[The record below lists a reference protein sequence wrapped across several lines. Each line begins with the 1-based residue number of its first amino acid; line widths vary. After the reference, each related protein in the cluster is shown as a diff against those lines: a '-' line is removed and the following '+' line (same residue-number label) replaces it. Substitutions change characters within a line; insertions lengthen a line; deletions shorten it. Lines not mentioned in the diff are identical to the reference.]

1 MRGAGRR
8 ATRDAPPGHITRGRP
23 GSRPHRRAD
32 SELRTES
39 DAVPC
44 VHVSAAHLPPLDSHP
59 FLDGLRKRVLV
70 LDGGMGT
77 SLQNADLTPEDF
89 GGDHL
94 DGCNEVLVRTR
105 ADVVERVH
113 RDFLDVGVH
122 AVQTDTFG
130 GAPWVLDEYGLG
142 ADTEELNRLA
152 AEVARRAADAYATP
166 GDPRFVIGSIGP
178 GTRSPTL
185 SLGKDPADTRDFI
198 DIATMEEG
206 YRRQVR
212 GLLEGG
218 SDVILIETCFDLL
231 QVKAAV
237 AAANDVFV
245 ERGER
250 APLMVQFTVEK
261 DINTLLLGTEPPAA
275 IAALDP
281 LAIDVLGMNCATGPA
296 DMREHV
302 RTLARTSRLPISVI
316 PNAGIPHLEDDRTV
330 YPLDPAGLADAQRE
344 FVAELGVSIVG
355 GCCGTTPA
363 HLAEVVQAVEGLR
376 PRPRAVDRP
385 GAVRRGAAG
394 RLTAPAT
401 DAASESASDSTEVA
415 AEPDGAAGALTDRV
429 PEPDPTPVRTP
440 EPITVEWRPALAS
453 LYAAVPMEQE
463 NAFLAIGE
471 RANANGSKAFREL
484 LLAEDWDGS
493 VQLARSQTRE
503 GAHVLDVCV
512 DYVGRDGVPDIRAIV
527 DRYATQSTLPLVI
540 DSTEPE
546 VIEAALTRLGGR
558 AVINS
563 VNLEDG
569 RVKADRLLPLAKRYG
584 AAVIVLAIDEEGQAR
599 TADWKVEVCERVAR
613 IAIDDFGLE
622 AHDLI
627 FDCLTFPLGSGQED
641 LRRDALET
649 LEAIERVKQ
658 AIPGCATTLGVS
670 NVSFGLSAAARQV
683 LNSVFLKEAME
694 RGLDSAIVHPGKILP
709 LHRIP
714 EEQVAVATDLIHDRR
729 GLAGTAVVPGDAHD
743 DHDDSV
749 DRGDPVPRGPDY
761 DPLHELMRL
770 FEGEREAG
778 ATAEELAALSVEE
791 RLERRIIDG
800 DRDGIDADLD
810 AALADHPP
818 LDIINRFLLAG
829 MATVGEL
836 FASGQMQLPF
846 VLQSA
851 ETMKTAVAHL
861 EPHIEAAGGESS
873 TKGRILLATVK
884 GDVHDIGKNLVDI
897 ILRNNGYDVVNL
909 GIKQPIDT
917 IIGAAE
923 EHDCDAIGMSGLLVK
938 STVIMK
944 ENLEELNARALATR
958 YPVLLGGAALTRG
971 YVEDDLRAIYEGEVF
986 YCKDAFEGLRVLDAV
1001 MAARRAAAEAA
1012 AAAQATAAANATEA
1026 AEARNATEAPS
1037 AGHATGAGA
1046 AAYGAGG
1053 APASTD
1059 ASVGADVDIEVTAG
1073 VGAARSTPAGTG
1085 VRTGLA
1091 ERRHRRKPTVT
1102 RKAVDAPAAD
1112 AHGRPRSAVAT
1123 DIEVPTP
1130 PFWGQR
1136 TVRGIPVG
1144 EVAPLLNEVAL
1155 FRNQWG
1161 FTPGSLSPSEY
1172 QELLE
1177 RKARPVLRE
1186 WLARAQ
1192 AEKVITPE
1200 VVYGYYPANG
1210 DGDDLVVWDPD
1221 APLER
1226 ELTRFSFPRQTTG
1239 RFLCIADFLRPV
1251 EQGVPDVLGL
1261 QVVTMGRRISD
1272 VAAGLFAE
1280 DRYQD
1285 YLFAH
1290 GFGVEMAEA
1299 LAELWHRRI
1308 REELG
1313 VADDDGPSVQDWFR
1327 QGYRGSRYSFGYAAC
1342 PDLEDQAKLFQLID
1356 PRAIDVEL
1364 TEEFMLHPE
1373 QSTSAIVLHHP
1384 EAKYF
1389 NAR

>member
-1 MRGAGRR
+1 VAS
-8 ATRDAPPGHITRGRP
+8 AP
-23 GSRPHRRAD
+23 
-32 SELRTES
+32 
-39 DAVPC
+39 
-44 VHVSAAHLPPLDSHP
+44 LPPLDAHP
-59 FLDGLRKRVLV
+59 FLDGLRERVIV

-77 SLQNADLTPEDF
+77 SLQAAGLTAADF
-89 GGDHL
+89 GGDAL

-105 ADVVERVH
+105 PDVVERVH
-113 RDFLDVGVH
+113 RDFLEVGVQ

-152 AEVARRAADAYATP
+152 AEVARRAADDYATA

-178 GTRSPTL
+178 GTRAPTL
-185 SLGKDPADTRDFI
+185 SLGKDPAATRDYI
-198 DIATMEEG
+198 DVTVMEEG

-212 GLLEGG
+212 GLLDGG

-245 ERGER
+245 ERGTR
-250 APLMVQFTVEK
+250 VPLMVQFTVEK

-302 RTLARTSRLPISVI
+302 RTLARQSRLPISVV
-316 PNAGIPHLEDDRTV
+316 PNAGIPHLEDGRTV
-330 YPLDPAGLADAQRE
+330 YPLSPEGLAEAQRE
-344 FVAELGVSIVG
+344 FVSELGVGIVG

-363 HLAEVVQAVEGLR
+363 HLAAVVDAVRDLR
-376 PRPRAVDRP
+376 PRQRVVDRP
-385 GAVRRGAAG
+385 GAVRLGVAG
-394 RLTAPAT
+394 RLTDPAALGDEPAAALGDV
-401 DAASESASDSTEVA
+401 DAAMGADPPPALGADPA
-415 AEPDGAAGALTDRV
+415 AARQQRA
-429 PEPDPTPVRTP
+429 
-440 EPITVEWRPALAS
+440 PITVEWRPALAS
-453 LYAAVPMEQE
+453 LYAAVPIEQE

-471 RANANGSKAFREL
+471 RANANGSRAFRDL
-484 LLAEDWDGS
+484 LLAGDWDGT

-512 DYVGRDGVPDIRAIV
+512 DYVGRDGVPDVIEIV

-540 DSTEPE
+540 DSTEAE

-584 AAVIVLAIDEEGQAR
+584 AAVIVLAIDEQGQAR

-613 IAIDDFGLE
+613 IAIDEYGLE

-649 LEAIERVKQ
+649 LEAIERVKR
-658 AIPGCATTLGVS
+658 AVPGCATTLGVS
-670 NVSFGLSAAARQV
+670 NVSFGLAAAARQV
-683 LNSVFLKEAME
+683 LNSVFLKEAMD

-714 EEQVAVATDLIHDRR
+714 FEHIAVASDLIHDRR
-729 GLAGTAVVPGDAHD
+729 GTAGT
-743 DHDDSV
+743 
-749 DRGDPVPRGPDY
+749 PVPAAADGSAPSSEERPPPRPASY

-778 ATAEELAALSVEE
+778 ATAEELAALPVEE
-791 RLERRIIDG
+791 RLERRIVDG
-800 DRDGIDADLD
+800 DKDGIDADLD
-810 AALADHPP
+810 EALAAHGP
-818 LDIINRFLLAG
+818 LEIINRFLLAG
-829 MATVGEL
+829 MATVGQL

-861 EPHIEAAGGESS
+861 EPHIEAAGGGSS
-873 TKGRILLATVK
+873 TKGRVLLATVK

-909 GIKQPIDT
+909 GIKQPIDA
-917 IIGAAE
+917 IIDAAE

-944 ENLEELNARALATR
+944 ENLEELNDRALATR

-986 YCKDAFEGLRVLDAV
+986 YCKDAFEGLRVLDAI
-1001 MAARRAAAEAA
+1001 MAARREAMAAAEAA
-1012 AAAQATAAANATEA
+1012 EVAATAGAPAT
-1026 AEARNATEAPS
+1026 AEMTA
-1037 AGHATGAGA
+1037 GAGA
-1046 AAYGAGG
+1046 VA
-1053 APASTD
+1053 
-1059 ASVGADVDIEVTAG
+1059 
-1073 VGAARSTPAGTG
+1073 AGTRVAG
-1085 VRTGLA
+1085 RTGLA

-1102 RKAVDAPAAD
+1102 RTLVDAPAHD
-1112 AHGRPRSAVAT
+1112 AAGRPRSLVAT
-1123 DIEVPTP
+1123 DVPVPTP

-1136 TVRGIPVG
+1136 TVRGIPVS

-1161 FTPGSLSPSEY
+1161 FTPGGMSPDEY
-1172 QELLE
+1172 AAMLDRE
-1177 RKARPVLRE
+1177 ARPVLRE

-1192 AEKVITPE
+1192 AEKVVTPE

-1226 ELTRFSFPRQTTG
+1226 EIARFSFPRQSTG
-1239 RFLCIADFLRPV
+1239 RFLCIADFLRPL

-1272 VAAGLFAE
+1272 VATALFAE

-1299 LAELWHRRI
+1299 LAERWHRRI
-1308 REELG
+1308 REELAI
-1313 VADDDGPSVQDWFR
+1313 ADEDGPSVQDWFR

-1342 PDLEDQAKLFQLID
+1342 PDLEDQAELFKLID

-1364 TEEFMLHPE
+1364 TDEFMLHPE
-1373 QSTSAIVLHHP
+1373 QSTSAIVIHHP

>member
-1 MRGAGRR
+1 MS
-8 ATRDAPPGHITRGRP
+8 TAP
-23 GSRPHRRAD
+23 
-32 SELRTES
+32 
-39 DAVPC
+39 
-44 VHVSAAHLPPLDSHP
+44 LPPLEQHP
-59 FLDGLRKRVLV
+59 FLDGLRERVLV

-77 SLQNADLTPEDF
+77 SLQAAGLTPDDF

-105 ADVVERVH
+105 PEVVERVH

-142 ADTEELNRLA
+142 EDTEELNRLA
-152 AEVARRAADAYATP
+152 AAVARRAADAYASP
-166 GDPRFVIGSIGP
+166 GDPRYVIGSIGP

-212 GLLEGG
+212 GLLDGG

-250 APLMVQFTVEK
+250 SPLMVQFTVEK

-302 RTLARTSRLPISVI
+302 RTLARTSRLPISVV

-330 YPLDPAGLADAQRE
+330 YPLGPEGLADAHRE
-344 FVAELGVSIVG
+344 FVSELGVGIVG
-355 GCCGTTPA
+355 GCCGTTPD
-363 HLAEVVQAVEGLR
+363 HLAEVIRAVEGLT
-376 PRPRAVDRP
+376 PRPRRVDRP
-385 GAVRRGAAG
+385 GATRRGAAG
-394 RLTAPAT
+394 RLTAPAH
-401 DAASESASDSTEVA
+401 DDSTS
-415 AEPDGAAGALTDRV
+415 PDGWRSGASGEGDTAEVEGAPGAVADATAPAPPGSDTAEV
-429 PEPDPTPVRTP
+429 EQDP
-440 EPITVEWRPALAS
+440 IAVEWRPALAS

-484 LLAEDWDGS
+484 LLAEDWDGT

-512 DYVGRDGVPDIRAIV
+512 DYVGRQGAPDIRAIV

-546 VIEAALTRLGGR
+546 VIEEALTRLGGR

-569 RVKADRLLPLAKRYG
+569 RVKADQLLPLAKRYG
-584 AAVIVLAIDEEGQAR
+584 AAVVVLAIDEQGQAR

-613 IAIDDFGLE
+613 IAIDEYGLE

-649 LEAIERVKQ
+649 LEAIERVKT

-670 NVSFGLSAAARQV
+670 NVSFGLSPAARQV
-683 LNSVFLKEAME
+683 LNSVFLKEAMN

-729 GLAGTAVVPGDAHD
+729 GTAGTPVAPEEG
-743 DHDDSV
+743 
-749 DRGDPVPRGPDY
+749 GEPVPRGSEY

-778 ATAEELAALSVEE
+778 ASAEELAALPVEE

-800 DRDGIDADLD
+800 DRDDIDVDLD
-810 AALADHPP
+810 AALEVHPP

-861 EPHIEAAGGESS
+861 EPHIEAAGGASAS
-873 TKGRILLATVK
+873 AKGRVLLATVK

-909 GIKQPIDT
+909 GIKQPIDA
-917 IIGAAE
+917 IIDAAE
-923 EHDCDAIGMSGLLVK
+923 EHGCDAIGMSGLLVK
-938 STVIMK
+938 SPVIMK
-944 ENLEELNARALATR
+944 ENLEELNARGLATS

-986 YCKDAFEGLRVLDAV
+986 YCKDAFEGLRVLAAV
-1001 MAARRAAAEAA
+1001 MTARRAAAAA
-1012 AAAQATAAANATEA
+1012 AAAAEA
-1026 AEARNATEAPS
+1026 AEAAEAAPAADTAVAA
-1037 AGHATGAGA
+1037 AGGPGGNGRVADGDIEVAADAAAAAATGAATDAAAATDTEVAADTGA
-1046 AAYGAGG
+1046 AA
-1053 APASTD
+1053 AP
-1059 ASVGADVDIEVTAG
+1059 GTAPT
-1073 VGAARSTPAGTG
+1073 SPAGTG

-1102 RKAVDAPAAD
+1102 RKAVDAPARDGA
-1112 AHGRPRSAVAT
+1112 GRPRSATAT

-1136 TVRGIPVG
+1136 TVRGISVG

-1161 FTPGSLSPSEY
+1161 FTPGSLSPQEY
-1172 QELLE
+1172 QDLLE
-1177 RKARPVLRE
+1177 REARPVLRE

-1192 AEKVITPE
+1192 ADKVVTPE

-1210 DGDDLVVWDPD
+1210 DGDDLVIWDPD

-1226 ELTRFSFPRQTTG
+1226 ELERFSFPRQTTG
-1239 RFLCIADFLRPV
+1239 RFLNIADFLRPV
-1251 EQGVPDVLGL
+1251 EQGVPDVLGI

-1272 VAAGLFAE
+1272 VAAALFAE

-1313 VADDDGPSVQDWFR
+1313 ITEQDGPSVQDWFR

-1342 PDLEDQAKLFQLID
+1342 PDLEDQAKLFRLVD
-1356 PRAIDVEL
+1356 PRSIDVEL
-1364 TEEFMLHPE
+1364 TDEFMLHPE

>member
-658 AIPGCATTLGVS
+658 AVPGCATTLGVS

-683 LNSVFLKEAME
+683 LNSVFLKEAMD

-714 EEQVAVATDLIHDRR
+714 EEHVAVASDLIHDRR
-729 GLAGTAVVPGDAHD
+729 GTAGTPLPNDRDDTDGDGGDRRDGSD
-743 DHDDSV
+743 DTDGDGG
-749 DRGDPVPRGPDY
+749 DRRDGPNGAPVPRGPDY

-778 ATAEELAALSVEE
+778 ASAEELAALPVEE
-791 RLERRIIDG
+791 RLERRIVDG
-800 DRDGIDADLD
+800 DKDGIGDDLD
-810 AALADHPP
+810 EGLAAHGP

-861 EPHIEAAGGESS
+861 EPHIEAAGGGASS
-873 TKGRILLATVK
+873 TKGRVLLATVK

-909 GIKQPIDT
+909 GIKQAIDT
-917 IIGAAE
+917 IIDAAE
-923 EHDCDAIGMSGLLVK
+923 EHDCDVIGMSGLLVK

-944 ENLEELNARALATR
+944 ENLEELNIRGLATR

-986 YCKDAFEGLRVLDAV
+986 YCKDAFEGLRVLNAV
-1001 MAARRAAAEAA
+1001 MAARREAAEAA
-1012 AAAQATAAANATEA
+1012 EA
-1026 AEARNATEAPS
+1026 AV
-1037 AGHATGAGA
+1037 
-1046 AAYGAGG
+1046 AGG
-1053 APASTD
+1053 QDTEVAAG
-1059 ASVGADVDIEVTAG
+1059 VGADVA
-1073 VGAARSTPAGTG
+1073 AGTRVA

-1102 RKAVDAPAAD
+1102 RAAVDAPARD
-1112 AHGRPRSAVAT
+1112 AVGRPRSAVAT

-1161 FTPGSLSPSEY
+1161 FTPGSRSPEEY
-1172 QELLE
+1172 QEMLE
-1177 RKARPVLRE
+1177 LQARPVLRE

-1192 AEKVITPE
+1192 AEKVVTPE

-1226 ELTRFSFPRQTTG
+1226 ELVRFSFPRQTTG

-1272 VAAGLFAE
+1272 VAAALFAE

-1313 VADDDGPSVQDWFR
+1313 IADDDGDSVQDWFR

-1342 PDLEDQAKLFQLID
+1342 PDLEDQAKLFRLVD

-1364 TEEFMLHPE
+1364 TDEFMLHPE
-1373 QSTSAIVLHHP
+1373 QSTSAIVIHHP